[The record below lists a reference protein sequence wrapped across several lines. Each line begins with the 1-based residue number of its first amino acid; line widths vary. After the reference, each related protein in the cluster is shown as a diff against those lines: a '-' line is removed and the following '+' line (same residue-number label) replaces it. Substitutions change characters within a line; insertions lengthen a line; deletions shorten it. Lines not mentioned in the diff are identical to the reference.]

1 MPLAKLSRMPEDK
14 VDQAITNWAYAFVC
28 PINQELSTDLVVASD
43 GQIYSRSGWESFVAS
58 MAGRRGFKSPVT
70 GKPCSR
76 DAIRCQYLNDH
87 VRQLVGTGRIL
98 TNTSYGEFHA
108 DVAAELANQQKF
120 AGLKSKAEKGDL
132 HAMVSVARAYMR
144 GEGGSGDASPREAL
158 TWWTKAGNFGH
169 VPSALV
175 CAWCHLYGLGTR
187 IDITKA
193 IGIYMQH
200 STQWSEHLIFSLAH
214 VYNRGI
220 GIAAD
225 HAIAFRW
232 YWLLLKRFQI
242 QNVRV
247 NGKRLGDAFMGPT
260 QEDMRHLGV
269 DTVTSTHMREIAQEF
284 VSTYEQNQNAHAGK
298 EAELYFKTQRFACV
312 GDTWAETPVAPPSL
326 TADQKFMVYLSPLEA
341 QRLALMPETAP
352 AVQPERGAKRASP
365 ADAGPAD
372 AGPAGAGAAK
382 KKARIPSASAVNTAL
397 SDAFGSDS
405 DDETIEVV

>member
-1 MPLAKLSRMPEDK
+1 MSKLRPMSEDEVNK
-14 VDQAITNWAYAFVC
+14 LLTHLAYAFVC
-28 PINQELSTDLVVASD
+28 PITHELSTDIVVAGD
-43 GQIYSRSGWESFVAS
+43 GHIYSRSGWTGYVQS

-76 DAIRCQYLNDH
+76 DFHACPYLNDH
-87 VRQLVGTGRIL
+87 VRQLVGTGRIPED
-98 TNTSYGEFHA
+98 TTYGNFTG
-108 DVAAELANQQKF
+108 DVAAELVVKQEF
-120 AGLKSKAEKGDL
+120 AALKSEAEKGSV
-132 HAMVSVARAYMR
+132 HAMVAVGRGYMR
-144 GEGGSGDASPREAL
+144 GEAGSGNASPREAL

-175 CAWCHLYGLGTR
+175 CAWCYQYGLGTR

-214 VYNRGI
+214 FYNRGL

-225 HAIAFRW
+225 HAIAFRY

-242 QNVRV
+242 QNVMV

-260 QEDMRHLGV
+260 QADMRHLGV
-269 DTVTSTHMREIAQEF
+269 DTVTSDHMREIAQEF

-298 EAELYFKTQRFACV
+298 EAELYFKTQRFACF
-312 GDTWAETPVAPPSL
+312 GDTWAETPVEPPSL
-326 TADQKFMVYLSPLEA
+326 TADQKLMVYLSPLEA
-341 QRLALMPETAP
+341 QRLALMPDKAP
-352 AVQPERGAKRASP
+352 AVQPKRGAKRAGL

-382 KKARIPSASAVNTAL
+382 KKARVPSASAVNTAL
-397 SDAFGSDS
+397 SDAFDVDTDS
-405 DDETIEVV
+405 E